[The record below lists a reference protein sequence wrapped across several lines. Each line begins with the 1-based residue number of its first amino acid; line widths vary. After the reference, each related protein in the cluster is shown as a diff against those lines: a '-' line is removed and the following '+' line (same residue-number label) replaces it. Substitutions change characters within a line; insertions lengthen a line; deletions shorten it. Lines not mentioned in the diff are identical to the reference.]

1 MDLNLYD
8 YPQLVPIKK
17 RTNFG
22 YESVKSILMNL
33 RAFFQKYPNEFSAI
47 EGFKNERLQLG
58 VVCGKC
64 EHTEHYFRKTDLKFQ
79 CKKCGARKSLRS
91 GTVMENSNL
100 PFQYWMLCIEL
111 MTLTKKSFSALE
123 MQRML
128 GHKRYE
134 PIWFMMHKI
143 RRVMSKRDEKY
154 QLKGSLEF
162 DEGFFER
169 VDNVGV
175 IKIKEDSNNEIFPK
189 NKRGRGSGRQTKV
202 LVMVES
208 EPSISAPKKGK
219 PNRKVGYLKMT
230 VMEDLKAET
239 INKEVEKSVQ
249 KLATILTDGYKGYN
263 KLIEVI
269 AKHNVVVEPNK
280 TKSAK
285 VFPWVNRT
293 ISNAKK
299 GLLGIHHNCINDQYM
314 QNYLD
319 EFCYKFNRRYFGDKL
334 SDRLIIAAL
343 ETTWY

>member
-1 MDLNLYD
+1 
-8 YPQLVPIKK
+8 
-17 RTNFG
+17 
-22 YESVKSILMNL
+22 MNL
-33 RAFFQKYPNEFSAI
+33 RNFFQKYPDESSCI
-47 EGFKNERLQLG
+47 EGFKAKRLEQG
-58 VVCGKC
+58 VVCKKC
-64 EHTEHYFRKTDLKFQ
+64 QHTAHYFRKTDLKFQ
-79 CKKCGARKSLRS
+79 CKKCGNRISLRS

-111 MTLTKKSFSALE
+111 MTLAKKSFSALE

-154 QLKGSLEF
+154 QLKGCLEF

-169 VDNVGV
+169 VDNKDIIEENKKFAGT
-175 IKIKEDSNNEIFPK
+175 KLLK
-189 NKRGRGSGRQTKV
+189 NKRGRGSQRQAKV

-219 PNRKVGYLKMT
+219 PNRKVGYLKMV
-230 VMEDLKAET
+230 VMEDLKAES
-239 INKEVEKSVQ
+239 INTEVLKGVDKSASV
-249 KLATILTDGYKGYN
+249 LTDGYKGYA
-263 KLIEVI
+263 KLKDII
-269 AKHNVVVEPNK
+269 AKHDIVVEPDK

-299 GLLGIHHNCINDQYM
+299 ILLGIHHNCMNQQYV

-334 SDRLIIAAL
+334 SDRLLIAAL
-343 ETTWY
+343 GNTWY